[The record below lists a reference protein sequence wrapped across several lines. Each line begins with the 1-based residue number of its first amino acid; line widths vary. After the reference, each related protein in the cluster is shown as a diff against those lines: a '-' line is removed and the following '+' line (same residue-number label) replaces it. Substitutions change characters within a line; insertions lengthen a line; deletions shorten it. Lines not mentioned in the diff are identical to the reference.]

1 MEPTSPRPT
10 STAYLGGA
18 RLLGAAVAVVL
29 AGHSGASAQNSG
41 TPKGFEA
48 RLDQVV
54 VDLASDPRFRGLSEP
69 QRRDRVEFVVGNVLF
84 AVMHEVGH
92 MAISELRLPVL
103 GREEDAADAFATV
116 IGLKIGSALSH
127 RILTQSARGWFLSDR
142 RNQKEEIKTVFYDEH
157 GLDQQRAYYIV
168 CIMVG
173 SDPEKFSELAAKT
186 ALPPERQASC
196 MGDFS
201 NASWSW
207 NKALEPFIRPDNAPK
222 AEITVTYQD
231 GGKAYELFANGFR
244 QIRLLETVAEYLA
257 DRFAWPRPVGL
268 EMRVCNEPAARWE
281 HMERKIIVCYELAA
295 EFAQL
300 YRDYAD
306 APASTASDSRRRGR

>member
-1 MEPTSPRPT
+1 
-10 STAYLGGA
+10 
-18 RLLGAAVAVVL
+18 
-29 AGHSGASAQNSG
+29 
-41 TPKGFEA
+41 
-48 RLDQVV
+48 
-54 VDLASDPRFRGLSEP
+54 
-69 QRRDRVEFVVGNVLF
+69 VEFVVGNVLF
-84 AVMHEVGH
+84 ALMHEVGH

-116 IGLKIGSALSH
+116 VGLNVGSALSH
-127 RILTQSARGWFLSDR
+127 RILMQSARGWFLSDR
-142 RNQKEEIKTVFYDEH
+142 RNHKEKIKTVYYDEH
-157 GLDQQRAYYIV
+157 GLDQQRAYNIV

-173 SDPEKFSELAAKT
+173 SGPDKFAELAAKT

-222 AEITVTYQD
+222 AEITVSYQD
-231 GGKAYELFANGFR
+231 GGRPYELFANGFR

-257 DRFAWPRPVGL
+257 NRWAWPRPVGL
-268 EMRVCNEPAARWE
+268 EMRICNEPAARWE
-281 HMERKIIVCYELAA
+281 HTERKITVCYELAA

-300 YRDYAD
+300 YHDYAD
-306 APASTASDSRRRGR
+306 ESERTASDGHGR